1 LPKTT
6 LRQVAG
12 LPAEVLMRRIGSG
25 FLVCLAAACGGGRTA
40 PPAPPSPAA
49 ARAAAPSAP
58 VADTADVIP
67 PPPILLADVDSEL
80 AQALRIA
87 ADSAADEA
95 VLEQLFA
102 ALPDSLSGEAEDAG
116 ESTGGT
122 AAAAGAVTFD
132 IAVERFNTHS
142 RVQYY
147 LDFFRG
153 MAKERFG
160 IWLHRMPRYE
170 AMIRRRLQQE
180 GLPSD
185 LVYLALIESGFSNTA
200 TSRARAVG
208 MWQFMKGTGKLY
220 GLRVDRWVDERRDP
234 YRATDAAARHLK
246 DLTDRFGS
254 HYLAAAAYNAGAGR
268 VSRGLIRLPDDDS
281 DSLPSDATFFR
292 LYDTK
297 LLRRET
303 KDYVPKLIAAA
314 MIAKDPA
321 RYGFAPLPPADT
333 TPQYDSLIVS
343 GMTSFDVLARL
354 ADTTV
359 AALRELNPQ
368 FLRLTTPPNG
378 TWIVRVPVG
387 HGTAAAEAY
396 AALPSSQRVTFREH
410 IVRSGETMT
419 GIAKKYGVV
428 VNDIRAANP
437 RIRSARLRSGQ
448 LVIVPT
454 QGPLSTE
461 VARQVSAPEPAEAAW
476 HRVRSGETLS
486 SIARRYRVSQRQ
498 LQSWNGLGQST
509 RIRAGQRLRVSTS
522 EASRAER
529 KAGRSTPAMARAEA
543 RSHLVRRGDTLT
555 GLARRYGVTIQA
567 LRKANELSVGD
578 VLKSGTRIRIPA

>member
-1 LPKTT
+1 MKRFGAL
-6 LRQVAG
+6 LVLIG
-12 LPAEVLMRRIGSG
+12 LAT
-25 FLVCLAAACGGGRTA
+25 ACGGRQSAPSQPAPAAVRSQSA
-40 PPAPPSPAA
+40 PPALVVDS
-49 ARAAAPSAP
+49 
-58 VADTADVIP
+58 VDVIP
-67 PPPILLADVDSEL
+67 PAPVLFAHVDSEL
-80 AQALRIA
+80 AEALRIA

-102 ALPDSLSGEAEDAG
+102 ELPDSLRSDAEFAPEGNDA
-116 ESTGGT
+116 STGGT

-132 IAVERFNTHS
+132 IAVEQFNTHT

-153 MAKERFG
+153 MARERFG
-160 IWLHRMPRYE
+160 IWLSRMPKYE
-170 AMIRRRLQQE
+170 LMIRRRLQQE

-208 MWQFMKGTGKLY
+208 MWQFMKGTGKYY

-234 YRATDAAARHLK
+234 YKATDAAARHLK

-268 VSRGLIRLPDDDS
+268 VSRGLVRLPDDDT
-281 DSLPSDATFFR
+281 DTLPSDATFFR

-314 MIAKDPA
+314 MIAKDPQ
-321 RYGFAPLPPADT
+321 RYGFPALQPADT
-333 TPQYDSLIVS
+333 GPQYDSLLVH

-368 FLRLTTPPNG
+368 YLRLTTPPSG
-378 TWIVRVPVG
+378 TWVVRVPPGRGEVV
-387 HGTAAAEAY
+387 AEGY
-396 AALPSSQRVTFREH
+396 AALPARERVTFREH
-410 IVRSGETMT
+410 IVRRGETMS
-419 GIAKKYGVV
+419 GLARRYGVAV
-428 VNDIRAANP
+428 GDLRAANP
-437 RIRSARLRSGQ
+437 RIRSTALRPGQ

-454 QGPLSTE
+454 HGPLSAE
-461 VARQVSAPEPAEAAW
+461 VARQVSAPEPAEATW
-476 HRVRSGETLS
+476 HRVRPGETLS
-486 SIARRYRVSQRQ
+486 GIARRYHVSQRQ
-498 LQSWNGLGQST
+498 LQNLNGLGRST
-509 RIRAGQRLRVSTS
+509 RIRAGQRLRVSSS
-522 EASRAER
+522 ESVRADRKASKSRAV
-529 KAGRSTPAMARAEA
+529 PATTG
-543 RSHLVRRGDTLT
+543 SHVVRRGDTLT
-555 GLARRYGVTIQA
+555 GLARRYGVTVQA
-567 LRKANELSVGD
+567 LREANDLSVHQ
-578 VLKSGTRIRIPA
+578 VLKSGTRLRIPA

>member
-1 LPKTT
+1 
-6 LRQVAG
+6 
-12 LPAEVLMRRIGSG
+12 MRRFGP
-25 FLVCLAAACGGGRTA
+25 FLFFVCLTAACGGRQSAPSQPRPSATRQPEPA
-40 PPAPPSPAA
+40 PVNIPDTIDIIPPAPVLFS
-49 ARAAAPSAP
+49 
-58 VADTADVIP
+58 
-67 PPPILLADVDSEL
+67 DVDSEL
-80 AQALRIA
+80 AEALRIA

-102 ALPDSLSGEAEDAG
+102 ELPDSLSGETEEANEAN
-116 ESTGGT
+116 EATTGGT
-122 AAAAGAVTFD
+122 AAAAAGAVTFD

-147 LDFFRG
+147 LNFFRG
-153 MAKERFG
+153 QERFG
-160 IWLHRMPRYE
+160 IWLSRMPKYE

-180 GLPSD
+180 GLPND
-185 LVYLALIESGFSNTA
+185 LIYLALIESGFSNTA

-208 MWQFMKGTGKLY
+208 MWQFMKATGKLY

-234 YRATDAAARHLK
+234 YKATDAAARHLK

-268 VSRGLIRLPDDDS
+268 VSRGLVRLPDDDS
-281 DSLPSDATFFR
+281 DTLPSDATFFR

-321 RYGFAPLPPADT
+321 RYGFAALPPADT
-333 TPQYDSLIVS
+333 GAQYDSLIVQ

-368 FLRLTTPPNG
+368 YLRLTTPPNG
-378 TWIVRVPVG
+378 AWVVRVPVG
-387 HGTAAAEAY
+387 RGVAVADGY
-396 AALPSSQRVTFREH
+396 AALPASQRVTFREH
-410 IVRSGETMT
+410 IVRSGETMS
-419 GIAKKYGVV
+419 GLARRYSVAV
-428 VNDIRAANP
+428 DDIRAANP
-437 RIRSARLRSGQ
+437 RIRSTKLRSGQ

-454 QGPLSTE
+454 QGPISAE
-461 VARQVSAPEPAEAAW
+461 VARQVSAPEPAEATW

-486 SIARRYRVSQRQ
+486 SIARRYHVSQRQ
-498 LQSWNGLGQST
+498 LQSLNGMGKST
-509 RIRAGQRLRVSTS
+509 RIRSGQRLRVSTS
-522 EASRAER
+522 ESAPR
-529 KAGRSTPAMARAEA
+529 AGRKTVRKTTVPTMASAEA
-543 RSHLVRRGDTLT
+543 RSHVVRRGDTLT
-555 GLARRYGVTIQA
+555 GLARRYGVTVQA
-567 LRKANELSVGD
+567 LRAANDLSVSD
-578 VLKSGTRIRIPA
+578 VLKSGTRLRIPA

>member
-1 LPKTT
+1 
-6 LRQVAG
+6 
-12 LPAEVLMRRIGSG
+12 MRRYGSLV
-25 FLVCLAAACGGGRTA
+25 LVCLAGACGRGGTPA
-40 PPAPPSPAA
+40 QLPAPAAGPVEAPLQQSDTTTEIIPPA
-49 ARAAAPSAP
+49 
-58 VADTADVIP
+58 
-67 PPPILLADVDSEL
+67 PILLADVDSEL

-102 ALPDSLSGEAEDAG
+102 ALPDSLSSEGEG
-116 ESTGGT
+116 PTESPGGT
-122 AAAAGAVTFD
+122 AAAEGAVTFD

-147 LDFFRG
+147 LNFFRG
-153 MAKERFG
+153 MARERFG
-160 IWLHRMPRYE
+160 IWLQRMPRYE
-170 AMIRRRLQQE
+170 LMIRRRLQQE

-185 LVYLALIESGFSNTA
+185 LIYLALIESGFSNTA

-208 MWQFMKGTGKLY
+208 MWQFMKGTGKHY

-234 YRATDAAARHLK
+234 YKATDAAARHLK

-268 VSRGLIRLPDDDS
+268 VSRGLVRLPDDES
-281 DSLPSDATFFR
+281 DTLPSDATFFR

-314 MIAKDPA
+314 MIAKDPT
-321 RYGFAPLPPADT
+321 RYGFAPLQPPDAG
-333 TPQYDSLIVS
+333 PQYDSLIVQ

-368 FLRLTTPPNG
+368 YLRLATPPNG
-378 TWIVRVPVG
+378 TWIVRVPAG

-396 AALPSSQRVTFREH
+396 AALPASHRVTFREH
-410 IVRSGETMT
+410 IVRSGETMS
-419 GIAKKYGVV
+419 GIARRYGVAV
-428 VNDIRAANP
+428 DDIRAANP
-437 RIRSARLRSGQ
+437 RVRSTRLRSGQ

-454 QGPLSTE
+454 QGPLSTD
-461 VARQVSAPEPAEAAW
+461 VARQVSAPEPAEARW

-486 SIARRYRVSQRQ
+486 AIARRYRVSQKQ
-498 LQSWNGLGQST
+498 LQSWNGMGKST
-509 RIRAGQRLRVSTS
+509 RIRAGQRLRISTS
-522 EASRAER
+522 EPSRATR
-529 KAGRSTPAMARAEA
+529 KARSGTPAMARAEA
-543 RSHLVRRGDTLT
+543 RSHLVRRGDTLS
-555 GLARRYGVTIQA
+555 GLARRYGVTVQA
-567 LRKANELSVGD
+567 LREANDLSMRD
-578 VLKSGTRIRIPA
+578 VLRSGTRLRIPA